1 MTADPRQGPQCPNL
15 EAQLETR
22 AVSFLLLTL
31 LSTTAPAVQE
41 FRLDNGLL
49 LLVKE
54 DHRAPVV
61 VTQIWYKVG
70 GSYEHDGI
78 TGISHALEHMMFQG
92 TRKYAAGEFSRIIA
106 ENGGNENAFTA
117 ADFTAYFQTLEQSRL
132 EVAFRLEADRMRNLT
147 LPAQEFDKEI
157 KVVREERRLRT
168 DDEPEAY
175 TSEMALAT
183 AFQSSP
189 YRQPVIGW
197 MADLE
202 AMRVGDLKAWYQRW
216 YAPNN
221 AIVVVAGDVQ
231 PEAVQRLARK
241 YFGRLTPEPVEL
253 PATRSEAPQVG
264 IKRITVKRPAEVPF
278 LTMTWKVPVL
288 ATTIAKN
295 SAAESWEPFALEVLS
310 GILDGGSSARFSTRL
325 VRGQEV
331 AAGIGTDYQFS
342 ARMDSLFSIEGTPA
356 QGHSMGDLEQAMRAE
371 LEDLKSNPVSAQEL
385 ERVKAQ
391 VVSQDIYQKDSLFY
405 QAMVLGI
412 FECVGLGWQRVAE
425 YVPGVQSVTADQV
438 QAVARKY
445 FNDDGLTVAV
455 LEPQPIDPNAPPRP
469 AAGDHG
475 HVR

>member
-1 MTADPRQGPQCPNL
+1 MFRNIC
-15 EAQLETR
+15 
-22 AVSFLLLTL
+22 FLLLVVLVTP
-31 LSTTAPAVQE
+31 AAAVQE
-41 FRLDNGLL
+41 FKLDNGLL
-49 LLVKE
+49 LLIKE

-61 VTQIWYKVG
+61 VIQVWYKVG

-92 TRKYAAGEFSRIIA
+92 TRKFAAGEFSRIIA

-117 ADFTAYFQTLEQSRL
+117 ADFTAYFQTLEKSRL
-132 EVAFRLEADRMRNLT
+132 EVAFQLEADRMRNLT
-147 LPAQEFDKEI
+147 LPAREFDKEI

-168 DDEPEAY
+168 EDEPESFA
-175 TSEMALAT
+175 SEVAMAT
-183 AFQSSP
+183 AYQSSP

-202 AMRVGDLKAWYQRW
+202 AMRVDDLKTWYRRW

-241 YFGRLTPEPVEL
+241 YFGALRPEATDTPDWRPEV
-253 PATRSEAPQVG
+253 PQQG
-264 IKRITVKRPAEVPF
+264 IKRATVKRPAEVP
-278 LTMTWKVPVL
+278 LLSMALKAPVL
-288 ATTIAKN
+288 TATLRAD
-295 SAAESWEPFALEVLS
+295 AGVEPWEPYALEVLS
-310 GILDGGSSARFSTRL
+310 GILDGGSSARFATRL

-331 AAGIGTDYQFS
+331 AAGIGSDYQFC
-342 ARMDSLFSIEGTPA
+342 ARLDSVFSIEGTPA
-356 QGHSMGDLEQAMRAE
+356 QGHDVVELERAVRAE
-371 LEDLKSNPVSAQEL
+371 IEAIKANPVDEKEL

-412 FECVGLGWQRVAE
+412 FECVGLGWRRVDE
-425 YVPGVQSVTADQV
+425 YVPGVQAVTAEQV
-438 QAVARKY
+438 RAVARKY
-445 FNDDGLTVAV
+445 FHDDGLTVAV
-455 LEPQPIDPNAPPRP
+455 LEPQPLDPNAPPRP
-469 AAGDHG
+469 AAEGHG

>member
-1 MTADPRQGPQCPNL
+1 MTAGLIRGRHSPNR
-15 EAQLETR
+15 ESQLKNQ
-22 AVSFLLLTL
+22 AVAFLLLAL
-31 LSTTAPAVQE
+31 LSTTTAAVQE
-41 FRLDNGLL
+41 YRLDNGLL
-49 LLVKE
+49 LLIKE

-61 VTQIWYKVG
+61 VTQVWYKVG

-92 TRKYAAGEFSRIIA
+92 TRKFAAGEFSRVIA
-106 ENGGNENAFTA
+106 ENGGTENAFTA
-117 ADFTAYFQTLEQSRL
+117 ADFTAYFQSLEKSRL
-132 EVAFRLEADRMRNLT
+132 EIAFRLEADRMRNLT
-147 LPAQEFDKEI
+147 LPAHEFDKEI

-168 DDEPEAY
+168 EDEPESYA
-175 TSEMALAT
+175 SEIAMAT

-202 AMRVGDLKAWYQRW
+202 SMQVGDLKDWYRRW

-241 YFGRLTPEPVEL
+241 YFGRLKSESLEP
-253 PATRSEAPQVG
+253 PAWRPEAPQVG
-264 IKRITVKRPAEVPF
+264 IKRVTIKRPAEVPY
-278 LTMTWKVPVL
+278 LTMAWKVPVL
-288 ATTIAKN
+288 TSTLATDSGMA
-295 SAAESWEPFALEVLS
+295 SWEPYALEVLS
-310 GILDGGSSARFSTRL
+310 GILDGGSSARFAAHL

-342 ARMDSLFSIEGTPA
+342 ARLESVFSIEGTPA
-356 QGHSMGDLEQAMRAE
+356 QGRTMEELEQSVRAE
-371 LEDLKSNPVSAQEL
+371 LEDLKANPVTAQEL
-385 ERVKAQ
+385 DRVKAQ

-412 FECVGLGWQRVAE
+412 FECVGLGWKRVDE
-425 YVPGVQSVTADQV
+425 YVPGVQSVTAEHV
-438 QAVARKY
+438 QAVVRKY
-445 FNDDGLTVAV
+445 FNDDGLTVAA
-455 LEPQPIDPNAPPRP
+455 LEPQPIDPEAPPRP

>member
-1 MTADPRQGPQCPNL
+1 LGS
-15 EAQLETR
+15 R
-22 AVSFLLLTL
+22 AVVFLLSSL
-31 LSTTAPAVQE
+31 LSSMAMAVQE
-41 FRLDNGLL
+41 YRLDNGLL

-61 VTQIWYKVG
+61 VTQVWYKVG
-70 GSYEHDGI
+70 GSYEHDGS

-92 TRKYAAGEFSRIIA
+92 THKHSAGEFSRIIA
-106 ENGGNENAFTA
+106 ENGGTENAFTA
-117 ADFTAYFQTLEQSRL
+117 ADYTAYFQSLEKSRL
-132 EVAFRLEADRMRNLT
+132 EIAFRLEADRMRNLT
-147 LPAQEFDKEI
+147 LPEQEFDKEI

-168 DDEPEAY
+168 EDQPESYAG
-175 TSEMALAT
+175 EVAMAT

-189 YRQPVIGW
+189 YRQPIIGW

-202 AMRVGDLKAWYQRW
+202 AMRVDALKSWYRRW

-231 PEAVQRLARK
+231 PEAVHRLAQK
-241 YFGRLTPEPVEL
+241 YFGRLKSESLEPPAWRPEV
-253 PATRSEAPQVG
+253 PQAG
-264 IKRITVKRPAEVPF
+264 IKRVTVKRPAEVPS
-278 LTMTWKVPVL
+278 LIMAWKVPVL
-288 ATTIAKN
+288 TTTLAKD
-295 SAAESWEPFALEVLS
+295 SGVETWEPYALEVLS
-310 GILDGGSSARFSTRL
+310 GILDGGSSARFSTQL

-342 ARMDSLFSIEGTPA
+342 ARLPGVFTIEGTPA
-356 QGHSMGDLEQAMRAE
+356 QGRTMEELEHAVRAE
-371 LEDLKSNPVSAQEL
+371 LEELKASPVAPQEL

-412 FECVGLGWQRVAE
+412 FECVGLGWERVDD
-425 YVPGVQSVTADQV
+425 YVPGVQSVSAAQV

-445 FNDDGLTVAV
+445 FNDDGLTVAM
-455 LEPQPIDPNAPPRP
+455 LEPQPMDPDAPPRAP
-469 AAGDHG
+469 AGDHG